1 MQIFFET
8 LQPNNIFNIFQ
19 RMIQAERILDNLIN
33 SDKTPSVHYI
43 HFTPEKVIY
52 EYCKG
57 LANIKNGISITDRS
71 VFHACSVTKTFTA
84 LAILQLQQ
92 EGKLSIEKN
101 VKTYWSAFPYPGDIT
116 VHQLLSHTAG
126 IPNPIP
132 LRWIHLADERSSFD
146 KNSFF
151 KPIFEKYR
159 RVTAKPNEKF
169 AYSNLGYVL
178 LGQLI
183 EKISG
188 KSYEQ
193 FVTDNIISRLGLQPG
208 ELGFV
213 ITDYVNNVTG
223 YQKSRTLM
231 NFLLGFF
238 LDKSKFMEMAEGK
251 WRPFKTFYI
260 NGSSY
265 GGLVGTAHSFKTYVQ
280 QLLRTNN
287 SLISEQYKKLF
298 FTENYTDDNKPT
310 GMCLSWFWGELNGKK
325 YFAHPGGGGGY
336 YCELRLYPEINR
348 GSIIMF
354 NRTGMSNEKFLD
366 KVDKFFV

>member
-1 MQIFFET
+1 
-8 LQPNNIFNIFQ
+8 
-19 RMIQAERILDNLIN
+19 MIQAERILDSLIS

-43 HFTPEKVIY
+43 HFTSENVIH

-57 LANIKNGISITDRS
+57 FANIKNGIPITDRS

-92 EGKLSIEKN
+92 EGKLSIEKT
-101 VKTYWSAFPYPGDIT
+101 VKTYWPEFPYHGDIT
-116 VHQLLSHTAG
+116 IHQLLSHTAG

-132 LRWIHLADERSSFD
+132 LRWIHLANEHSSFD
-146 KNSFF
+146 RDSFF
-151 KPIFEKYR
+151 KPIFEKYG
-159 RVTAKPNEKF
+159 RVKTRPNEKF
-169 AYSNLGYVL
+169 LYSNLGYVL

-183 EKISG
+183 EKISR

-193 FVTDNIISRLGLQPG
+193 FVIDNIIGKLGLLPA
-208 ELGFV
+208 ELGFT
-213 ITDYVNNVTG
+213 IIDYDDNVTG
-223 YQKSRTLM
+223 YQKNWALM
-231 NFLLGFF
+231 NLLLGFF
-238 LDKSKFMEMAEGK
+238 LDKSKFMDQPEGK

-265 GGLVGTAHSFKTYVQ
+265 GGLVGTMHSFTTYVQ

-287 SLISEQYKKLF
+287 SLIGEDYKKLL
-298 FTENYTDDNKPT
+298 FTENYTNDNKPT
-310 GMCLSWFWGELNGKK
+310 AMCLSWFCGELNGKK

-336 YCELRLYPEINR
+336 YCELRLYPEIDK
-348 GSIIMF
+348 GSVIMF
-354 NRTGMSNEKFLD
+354 NRTGISNEKFLD